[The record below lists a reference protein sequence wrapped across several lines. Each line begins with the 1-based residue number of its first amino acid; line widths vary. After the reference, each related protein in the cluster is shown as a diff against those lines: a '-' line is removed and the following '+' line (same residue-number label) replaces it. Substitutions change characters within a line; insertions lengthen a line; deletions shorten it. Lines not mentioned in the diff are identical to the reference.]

1 MPEEAIEM
9 RPNRF
14 KQVLAEGRVPVGH
27 MVLEFGTRGMPQLLE
42 ETGVDFVV
50 VDMEHSGF
58 TMADIADMMAWFK
71 LTTVASFVRVPQI
84 EYHFIARSLDAGAL
98 GIMIPD
104 VQDAAEARAIVDAA
118 KYAPLGKRGVAIGTA
133 NTDFKR
139 VAPGEFMNYAN
150 ENTTV
155 ICQIES
161 QEGLDHVE
169 DIASTAGVDV
179 LWVGQFDLSNS
190 LGIAGQFQHPK
201 FVDALKLVVDT
212 AHEHGLVACIQPGNM
227 AQAREWME
235 IGFNAISYNGDLTL
249 YVDALT
255 QAVEDI
261 RKLAGGL

>member
-1 MPEEAIEM
+1 M

-58 TMADIADMMAWFK
+58 SMADIADMMAWFK

-161 QEGLDHVE
+161 QEGLDHLE

-190 LGIAGQFQHPK
+190 LGIAGQFQHPS

-261 RKLAGGL
+261 RKLAGGS